1 MTIYVRTVSTP
12 LTYWTTERTFV
23 EANTLDEA
31 LEKFKDL
38 EDFNTVET
46 GEGADALDPMED
58 IFPLE
63 DDEIN
68 DDIRDFVKQNEKGDN

>member
-1 MTIYVRTVSTP
+1 MAIYTRTVSTP
-12 LTYWTTERTFV
+12 LTMWTTERTFV
-23 EANTLDEA
+23 EADSLDEA
-31 LEKFKDL
+31 LEKFEDL

-46 GEGADALDPMED
+46 GKGADALDPMED
-58 IFPLE
+58 VFLLE